1 MSRATFAAGASQ
13 LPEDTR
19 YTYVGAIDSKNR
31 PECAQVLHDPQ
42 NVIGYTIEEIGSL
55 PVGFVEGG
63 GWGCRQSWQLA

>member
-19 YTYVGAIDSKNR
+19 YAYLGPIDGKNR

-42 NVIGYTIEEIGSL
+42 NSTGFTIKEISSL

-63 GWGCRQSWQLA
+63 GFNCRHSWQLA